1 MKKVSFISMI
11 VALVISSIIGITIV
25 LADEWNPTTAK
36 LLFSSLIV
44 FSFSIPSLLCVLLYE
59 RDEYKIFSLCGIVTC
74 LISIV
79 YCLFFTW
86 FITDVIFN
94 ESLLKILVT
103 LIVLSELFGYV
114 CFILLM
120 KTNEMLVKGLKIAS
134 ISLATLLS
142 AIILEATYFN
152 PVNYKIIFVLS
163 VLITL
168 CTLLVPIMNK
178 LIKNNKQL
186 TSVNDNSLDNYQKLE
201 QLKKLYDNNVLSE
214 EEYNREK
221 NRILSNNN

>member
-1 MKKVSFISMI
+1 M
-11 VALVISSIIGITIV
+11 
-25 LADEWNPTTAK
+25 
-36 LLFSSLIV
+36 
-44 FSFSIPSLLCVLLYE
+44 
-59 RDEYKIFSLCGIVTC
+59 
-74 LISIV
+74 
-79 YCLFFTW
+79 YCLFYTW

-120 KTNEMLVKGLKIAS
+120 KTNEMLVKGLKITS